1 MTDGLI
7 KEDNASEV
15 SKAAPGTAEGYF
27 DPAIA
32 VAALDAER
40 AREEK
45 KQKRKTLVQA
55 IKYACCT
62 ASAGVIEIVSYTVLY
77 EVLPIDK
84 AVMIDFITHVELRN
98 FVSTLIALTLS
109 ILWNFTINRKF
120 TFKSAGN
127 VGRAMFLAFLFYVPF
142 FPFKLWFN
150 GYMPSYLAAGAA
162 SAAGVTVVEYLKKH
176 VIINYAVEVCT
187 MLINGVLEFCWQK
200 FVIYRKE
207 EGSAL
212 AKYEE
217 GTVGEFGEIGIKDRG
232 YDGADLLELM
242 RDGEDISE
250 MTDKDIRKAVEA
262 RAAADR
268 KATVVR

>member
-1 MTDGLI
+1 MDEYKNETIEGRNAVTEALRAGRALDKVFIARGETDRAL
-7 KEDNASEV
+7 A
-15 SKAAPGTAEGYF
+15 F
-27 DPAIA
+27 
-32 VAALDAER
+32 VAAK
-40 AREEK
+40 AR
-45 KQKRKTLVQA
+45 
-55 IKYACCT
+55 
-62 ASAGVIEIVSYTVLY
+62 
-77 EVLPIDK
+77 
-84 AVMIDFITHVELRN
+84 
-98 FVSTLIALTLS
+98 
-109 ILWNFTINRKF
+109 
-120 TFKSAGN
+120 
-127 VGRAMFLAFLFYVPF
+127 
-142 FPFKLWFN
+142 
-150 GYMPSYLAAGAA
+150 
-162 SAAGVTVVEYLKKH
+162 AAGVTVVEYLKKH

>member
-7 KEDNASEV
+7 KEDDATEV

-40 AREEK
+40 VREEK

-162 SAAGVTVVEYLKKH
+162 SAAGVTVVEYLEKH

-232 YDGADLLELM
+232 YAGADLLELM

>member
-7 KEDNASEV
+7 KEDGATEV

-45 KQKRKTLVQA
+45 KKKRKTLVQA
-55 IKYACCT
+55 IKYACFT
-62 ASAGVIEIVSYTVLY
+62 ASAGLIEFLSFTLLIN
-77 EVLPIDK
+77 VLPIDHS
-84 AVMIDFITHVELRN
+84 VMINFITEVPLYN

-109 ILWNFTINRKF
+109 ILWNFTVNRKF

-150 GYMPSYLAAGAA
+150 GYMPAYLVAGAA
-162 SAAGVTVVEYLKKH
+162 ASAGVTAAAYLAEH
-176 VIINYAVEVCT
+176 QIITLAVEVCT